1 MIKTFLKK
9 YQVLIACYENIGM
22 LRNYFRAKVNYLR
35 GKKTLSKKD
44 RFRIAQYKDIHKGKR
59 CFIVATGPSQTIHDL
74 ELMKNEITFTVN
86 TGYMSYPH
94 TEWRADYYVLMDE
107 NSSKLLEE
115 AINGDVEYR
124 GIFCDAL
131 VKPSKGGEK
140 TLRLAGDASGVFLF
154 NTVWN
159 RFFPHIF
166 PLAKFSKDISKKIY
180 AGKTVVYSCIQIAAY
195 MGFDEIY
202 LTGVDCDYDKKITHS
217 ETMSYELSE
226 EAKKRVIES
235 GKLMRKQ
242 FEALA
247 KILPKYGVKV
257 YNATRGGALESF
269 PRVNLDDILM
279 NQ

>member
-9 YQVLIACYENIGM
+9 SRTVVACYENIGM
-22 LRNYFRAKVNYLR
+22 LRSYFVAKTNYVR
-35 GKKTLSKKD
+35 GRKSLSKEDKL
-44 RFRIAQYKDIHKGKR
+44 RIKQYKDIHKGKR

-86 TGYMSYPH
+86 TGYKVYPQ
-94 TEWRADYYVLMDE
+94 TKWRADYYVLLDD
-107 NSSKLLEE
+107 NATGFLEE
-115 AINGDVEYR
+115 AINDEVTYK
-124 GIFCDAL
+124 GIFGSAL
-131 VKPSKGGEK
+131 VKPCKGKEK
-140 TLRLAGDASGVFLF
+140 VIRLAADASSVFLF

-159 RFFPHIF
+159 RLFPHIF

-202 LTGVDCDYDKKITHS
+202 LTGVDCDYDKKVTHA

-226 EAKKRVIES
+226 AEKKQVIKS
-235 GKLMRKQ
+235 GKLMRIQ

-257 YNATRGGALESF
+257 YNATRGGALEAF
-269 PRVNLDDILM
+269 PRVDLDDVLM
-279 NQ
+279 N